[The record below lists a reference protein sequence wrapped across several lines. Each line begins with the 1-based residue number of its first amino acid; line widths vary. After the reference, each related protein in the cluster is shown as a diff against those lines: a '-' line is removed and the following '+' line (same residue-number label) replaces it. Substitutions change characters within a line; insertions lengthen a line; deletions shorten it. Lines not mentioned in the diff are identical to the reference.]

1 MEWTMEKQI
10 HTDSPMIL
18 INEQKQCNG
27 EKIVFQQMVLE
38 KLDIHMQ
45 KKKKKKKR
53 IQTLY
58 PPLMN
63 LNSMYITDLT
73 VKYKSIKLFHNN
85 TGENLDALGLG
96 DSFLDVMTKV
106 QSMNKT
112 VDK

>member
-1 MEWTMEKQI
+1 
-10 HTDSPMIL
+10 
-18 INEQKQCNG
+18 
-27 EKIVFQQMVLE
+27 
-38 KLDIHMQ
+38 
-45 KKKKKKKR
+45 
-53 IQTLY
+53 
-58 PPLMN
+58 MN
-63 LNSMYITDLT
+63 LNSMCITDLT